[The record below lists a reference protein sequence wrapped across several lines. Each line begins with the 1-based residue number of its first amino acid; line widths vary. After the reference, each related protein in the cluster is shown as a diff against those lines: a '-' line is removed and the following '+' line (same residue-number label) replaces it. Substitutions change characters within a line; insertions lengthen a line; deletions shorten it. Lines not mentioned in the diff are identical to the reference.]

1 MNDRQWYWID
11 KSSGKFSRNATS
23 EESDYAEKSLN
34 EQLELKFLKNTAS
47 YILQK
52 ILRLGEVDRNRE
64 SIGLLFYITKMLL
77 ILTAGMLFIG
87 AGFGWKLMGVFG
99 KV

>member
-1 MNDRQWYWID
+1 MVNLLEMLLQKNLITQ
-11 KSSGKFSRNATS
+11 K
-23 EESDYAEKSLN
+23 KSLN

-52 ILRLGEVDRNRE
+52 ILRLEEVDRNRE

-87 AGFGWKLMGVFG
+87 
-99 KV
+99 